1 MSETYTEESERVAS
15 PGERFPL
22 RNEQVEYA
30 SLPPDTRVEE
40 SRIFW
45 KHNRFDVS
53 VLTMV
58 LISAVTFFI
67 PLFNGLLAGTFG
79 GFHAGRPRRALAAAL
94 VAAVGVP
101 AVFFVAYNVFSVGSE
116 RLFYGLGW
124 WNWTLLNAIG
134 LFIGA
139 LCGAA
144 SRPMFS
150 GELPVGYAYPTGVS
164 GAPLL
169 AQGDVAPALPEG
181 SRDFSRDLPT
191 TRVSPPSE
199 PGREE

>member
-1 MSETYTEESERVAS
+1 MDETYVEEPERVARPAHRYPLENGRADYVTFP
-15 PGERFPL
+15 PG
-22 RNEQVEYA
+22 
-30 SLPPDTRVEE
+30 TRVEE
-40 SRIFW
+40 SRIVW

-58 LISAVTFFI
+58 LISTVTFFI

-79 GFHAGRPRRALAAAL
+79 GFHAGRPRRALAAAA
-94 VAAVGVP
+94 VASVVVP
-101 AVFFVAYNVFSVGSE
+101 AAFYVAFNVFSVGGV
-116 RLFYGLGW
+116 RIFLGLGW
-124 WNWTLLNAIG
+124 GNWTLLHVIG

-144 SRPMFS
+144 SRPVFT
-150 GELPVGYAYPTGVS
+150 GEVPVFRTQYVS

-169 AQGDVAPALPEG
+169 AQGDAAPALPEG

-191 TRVSPPSE
+191 TRVSPPSGPVRGE
-199 PGREE
+199 

>member
-1 MSETYTEESERVAS
+1 MDETHVEEPGRVAR
-15 PGERFPL
+15 PDHRYPL
-22 RNEQVEYA
+22 ENGRADYVT
-30 SLPPDTRVEE
+30 LPPDTRVEE
-40 SRIFW
+40 SRIVW

-58 LISAVTFFI
+58 LISVSTFFI

-94 VAAVGVP
+94 VTAVAVP
-101 AVFFVAYNVFSVGSE
+101 ATLFVAFNVFSVGSV
-116 RLFYGLGW
+116 RVFYGMGW
-124 WNWTLLNAIG
+124 WNWTMLHAIG

-139 LCGAA
+139 LCGAS
-144 SRPMFS
+144 SRPVFT
-150 GELPVGYAYPTGVS
+150 GEVPLFRAQYVS

-169 AQGDVAPALPEG
+169 TQGDVAPALPAG

-191 TRVSPPSE
+191 TQVSPPSG
-199 PGREE
+199 PGRGE

>member
-1 MSETYTEESERVAS
+1 MDETYSEDSGNVTNSSHRL
-15 PGERFPL
+15 PL
-22 RNEQVEYA
+22 KNEQVKYEEMP
-30 SLPPDTRVEE
+30 LDTRVEE
-40 SRIFW
+40 SRVVW

-53 VLTMV
+53 VVTMV

-79 GFHAGRPRRALAAAL
+79 GFHAGRPRRALGAAL
-94 VAAVGVP
+94 VTAVTVP
-101 AVFFVAYNVFSVGSE
+101 VALFVLFNVFSFGGMRV
-116 RLFYGLGW
+116 FYGMGW
-124 WNWTLLNAIG
+124 LNWTMLHAIG

-139 LCGAA
+139 LAGAA
-144 SRPMFS
+144 SRPLFT
-150 GELPVGYAYPTGVS
+150 GETPAFLSRRVS

-191 TRVSPPSE
+191 TRVSPPSGPVRGE
-199 PGREE
+199 

>member
-1 MSETYTEESERVAS
+1 MDETYTEDSDRVTNS
-15 PGERFPL
+15 SDRLHL
-22 RNEQVEYA
+22 RNAQVDYTV
-30 SLPPDTRVEE
+30 LPPGVRVEE
-40 SRIFW
+40 SYFTL

-58 LISAVTFFI
+58 LISAITFFI

-79 GFHAGRPRRALAAAL
+79 GFHAGRPRRALAAAA
-94 VAAVGVP
+94 VASVVVP
-101 AVFFVAYNVFSVGSE
+101 AAFYVAFNVFSVGGE
-116 RLFYGLGW
+116 RIFLGLGW
-124 WNWTLLNAIG
+124 GNWTLLHVIG

-144 SRPMFS
+144 SRPVFT
-150 GELPVGYAYPTGVS
+150 GEVPVFRTQYVS

-191 TRVSPPSE
+191 TQVSPPSGPVRGE
-199 PGREE
+199 

>member
-1 MSETYTEESERVAS
+1 MDETYTEESERVAR
-15 PGERFPL
+15 PGHRSAP
-22 RNEQVEYA
+22 V
-30 SLPPDTRVEE
+30 DTRAPYSENPSGLRVEE
-40 SRIFW
+40 SRIVW

-67 PLFNGLLAGTFG
+67 PLFNGLLAGVFG

-94 VAAVGVP
+94 VASVVVP
-101 AVFFVAYNVFSVGSE
+101 ATFYVAFNVFSVGSV
-116 RLFYGLGW
+116 RVFYGLGW
-124 WNWTLLNAIG
+124 WNWTMLHVIG

-139 LCGAA
+139 LCGAS
-144 SRPMFS
+144 SRPVFT
-150 GELPVGYAYPTGVS
+150 GEVPIFRSQYVS

-169 AQGDVAPALPEG
+169 TQGDVAPALPEG

-191 TRVSPPSE
+191 TRVSPPSGPVRGE
-199 PGREE
+199 

>member
-1 MSETYTEESERVAS
+1 MDETYTEGSA
-15 PGERFPL
+15 RFTDSARRLHLRDEQIAYSDLPL
-22 RNEQVEYA
+22 DA
-30 SLPPDTRVEE
+30 RVEE
-40 SRIFW
+40 SRVVW

-94 VAAVGVP
+94 VTAVAVP
-101 AVFFVAYNVFSVGSE
+101 ATLYVFFNVFSVGSV
-116 RLFYGLGW
+116 RVFYGMGW
-124 WNWTLLNAIG
+124 LNWTMLHAIG

-139 LCGAA
+139 LAGAS

-150 GELPVGYAYPTGVS
+150 GDVRAVLAPRVS

-169 AQGDVAPALPEG
+169 AQGDVAPVLPEG

-191 TRVSPPSE
+191 TQVSPPSGPVRGE
-199 PGREE
+199 

>member
-1 MSETYTEESERVAS
+1 MDETHTEESERVARS
-15 PGERFPL
+15 EHRFPL
-22 RNEQVEYA
+22 ENGRSESA
-30 SLPPDTRVEE
+30 TIPPDTRVMD
-40 SRIFW
+40 SRILW
-45 KHNRFDVS
+45 LHNRFKVS

-58 LISAVTFFI
+58 LISTITFFI
-67 PLFNGLLAGTFG
+67 PLFNGLLAGAFG
-79 GFHAGRPRRALAAAL
+79 GFHAVRPRRALAAAL
-94 VAAVGVP
+94 VAAVVVP
-101 AVFFVAYNVFSVGSE
+101 AGFFVAYDIFSVGSE

-124 WNWTLLNAIG
+124 WNWTLLHIIG

-139 LCGAA
+139 LCGA
-144 SRPMFS
+144 SS
-150 GELPVGYAYPTGVS
+150 HPVFTGVVPIFREQPVS

-199 PGREE
+199 PGHEE

>member
-1 MSETYTEESERVAS
+1 MDETYTEESGRVARPERRFEMENGRAEYS
-15 PGERFPL
+15 PF
-22 RNEQVEYA
+22 
-30 SLPPDTRVEE
+30 PPDTRVEE
-40 SRIFW
+40 SRVVW

-94 VAAVGVP
+94 VASVVVP
-101 AVFFVAYNVFSVGSE
+101 AAFFVAFNVFSVGSV
-116 RLFYGLGW
+116 RVFYGLGW
-124 WNWTLLNAIG
+124 WNWTMLHVIG

-139 LCGAA
+139 LCGAS
-144 SRPMFS
+144 SRPVWT
-150 GELPVGYAYPTGVS
+150 GEVPVFRSQYVS
-164 GAPLL
+164 GPPLL

-191 TRVSPPSE
+191 TRVSPPSGPVRGE
-199 PGREE
+199 